1 MFIKWIFIL
10 IWILIIVFLIWFFF
24 LRNRKKS
31 EENID
36 LKSEKIDIKE
46 KIFSI
51 LIEIYKLNNL
61 SSNER
66 NKIYDKL
73 EEIINLLEKL
83 DEIDIPQ
90 ISKYEINKL
99 IGDYLYRLILS
110 LKTSKS
116 QDIDKLLEGIDI
128 IKTQLEKIY
137 NNYIDNSLDLE
148 SEIEFLKRKF
158 KSI

>member
-24 LRNRKKS
+24 FRNRKKS

-51 LIEIYKLNNL
+51 LLEIYKLNNL
-61 SSNER
+61 SGNER

-73 EEIINLLEKL
+73 EEIVNLLEKL

-110 LKTSKS
+110 LKTSKN
-116 QDIDKLLEGIDI
+116 QNIDKLLEGVDI
-128 IKTQLEKIY
+128 IKNQLEKIY
-137 NNYIDNSLDLE
+137 NSYIDNSLDLE